1 MHFAARSHAPYPG
14 PRRPARRLVCLATVA
29 AALAIPLSHGAQGAC
44 AAEPATRELRPPADS
59 QRARQ
64 GAEAQDPVGAA
75 TQDTRPADVPPA
87 VPTPDAPAPEDAV
100 SSADPLTFLDSVTVT
115 ATLRP
120 APVRETP
127 GVVSVIDEETIQE
140 RLIQNAAD
148 LVKYE
153 PGVYVESNVTRLG
166 LNGFNIRGIGGN
178 RVLTRIDGVETSEQ
192 FDFGPFN
199 VHQVSFDVD
208 ALKSVEI
215 VRSANSA
222 LYGSDALGGV
232 VSLFTKDPE
241 DYLQGR
247 RFHAGAKTTWDGRAD
262 TLSGNAAL
270 AGGGERL
277 QASLFASTS
286 RGGEIRNQGT
296 VHTEDAT
303 RTAPNPQ
310 DLAGTQALAKIVFTA
325 ASGNVLRAAAEVYD
339 TRVETEVLSQQG
351 LVEFGP
357 AIGIDTKDV
366 DAVDTQDRL
375 RLSIDHTLAGRG
387 GLDLLT
393 WRVHRQRSDTA
404 QVVDDRRSTRGF
416 GSPVD
421 AARHG
426 TVDFDQAGA
435 GGSVQAQKRLGD
447 ADGGMLLT
455 FGGSYKTDHFD
466 VLRDAVEIDVATG
479 AEIPPRQTYPTK
491 YFPESDVVEA
501 GSYVQGEIQLGRLTL
516 VPGVRYD
523 RFTLDADQNDP
534 IFLASFNPEP
544 ADFAAH
550 AVSPKVGAAARLT
563 DVVTV
568 HARYAAGFRAPPY
581 STVNTGFTSFSA
593 GYTTLPNPTLRAEKS
608 DNLEVGVRTAFG
620 RASLDVTAF
629 VNRYDDF
636 IELASVG
643 INSSTRL
650 LEFQSRNVEQAEI
663 AGLEVRGEAY
673 LTGNLMLRGSY
684 ARIDGVS
691 LSTTASGSPFGEA
704 PLGSIA
710 PSEGQIGIRYVHPR
724 GRWGG
729 ELSARLV
736 EGYGQ
741 SDAGDNQFAP
751 DAYQVVDLV
760 GFAALGDALTLRL
773 GLLNLTDARYF
784 EWWNVRGRLPGDP
797 AIDRYSSPGTSAVAS
812 LAYDW

>member
-1 MHFAARSHAPYPG
+1 M
-14 PRRPARRLVCLATVA
+14 RPAGPARAPCPAPRTLVHRPFRIATLALTLAVA
-29 AALAIPLSHGAQGAC
+29 LSGRPQAQEAAGAQDAQTADPPA
-44 AAEPATRELRPPADS
+44 AAEPA
-59 QRARQ
+59 
-64 GAEAQDPVGAA
+64 
-75 TQDTRPADVPPA
+75 
-87 VPTPDAPAPEDAV
+87 PDAGPSEAEP
-100 SSADPLTFLDSVTVT
+100 SGDPLTFLDSVTVT

-127 GVVSVIDEETIQE
+127 GVVSVIDEQTIQE
-140 RLIQNAAD
+140 RLIQNPAD

-178 RVLTRIDGVETSEQ
+178 RVMTRIDGVETSEQ

-232 VSLFTKDPE
+232 VSLFTKDPA
-241 DYLQGR
+241 DYLRGR
-247 RFHAGAKTTWDGRAD
+247 RFHAGAKTTWDGRANG
-262 TLSGNAAL
+262 LSGNAAV
-270 AGGGERL
+270 AGGGDRL
-277 QASLFASTS
+277 QASLFASGS
-286 RGGEIRNQGT
+286 RGREIRNQGT
-296 VHTEDAT
+296 LHTSDAT

-310 DLAGTQALAKIVFTA
+310 HVAATQALAKVVFTA
-325 ASGNVLRAAAEVYD
+325 APGNVLRAAAEVYD
-339 TRVETEVLSQQG
+339 TRVDTEVLSQQG

-357 AIGIDTKDV
+357 AIRIDTKRV

-375 RLSIDHTLAGRG
+375 RLSLDQTLAARA
-387 GLDLLT
+387 GLELLT
-393 WRVHRQRSDTA
+393 WRVYRQRSDTA
-404 QVVDDRRSTRGF
+404 QVVDDRRATRGF
-416 GSPVD
+416 GSPVE

-435 GGSVQAQKRLGD
+435 GGSVQGQKRLGD
-447 ADGGMLLT
+447 PDRGLLLT
-455 FGGSYKTDHFD
+455 FGASYRTDHFD
-466 VLRDAVEIDVATG
+466 ILRNAVEIDVATG
-479 AEIPPRQTYPTK
+479 AEVPPRQTYPTK

-523 RFTLDADQNDP
+523 RFTLDADQDDP
-534 IFLASFNPEP
+534 IFQASLNPEP
-544 ADFAAH
+544 ADFSAH

-563 DVVTV
+563 DVVTL

-581 STVNTGFTSFSA
+581 STINTGFTSFSG
-593 GYTTLPNPTLRAEKS
+593 GYTTLPNAALRAETS
-608 DNLEVGVRTAFG
+608 DNLEVGIRTAFA

-636 IELASVG
+636 IELASAG
-643 INSSTRL
+643 TNPATRL

-691 LSTTASGSPFGEA
+691 LSTSAAGSPFGEA

-710 PSEGQIGIRYVHPR
+710 PSEGQVGVRYVRPD

-736 EGYGQ
+736 EGFGPA
-741 SDAGDNQFAP
+741 DAGDNQFAP

-760 GFAALGDALTLRL
+760 GFASLGEALTLRL
-773 GLLNLTDARYF
+773 GLLNLTDTTYL

-797 AIDRYSSPGTSAVAS
+797 AIDRYTSPGISAVAS
-812 LAYDW
+812 LSYDW

>member
-1 MHFAARSHAPYPG
+1 MQVAARTYAPN
-14 PRRPARRLVCLATVA
+14 PARRSLALQALGLATL
-29 AALAIPLSHGAQGAC
+29 ALALTWPLTGRAHAQEAAGAAGAQTAGPPAT
-44 AAEPATRELRPPADS
+44 AEPAP
-59 QRARQ
+59 
-64 GAEAQDPVGAA
+64 
-75 TQDTRPADVPPA
+75 DTTSRDETSP
-87 VPTPDAPAPEDAV
+87 
-100 SSADPLTFLDSVTVT
+100 SGDPLTFLDSVTVT

-120 APVRETP
+120 ARVRETP

-153 PGVYVESNVTRLG
+153 PGVYVEGNVTRLG

-178 RVLTRIDGVETSEQ
+178 RVMTRIDGVETSEQ

-222 LYGSDALGGV
+222 LYGSDALGGG
-232 VSLFTKDPE
+232 VSLFTKDPA
-241 DYLQGR
+241 DYLRGR
-247 RFHAGAKTTWDGRAD
+247 RFHAGAKTTWDGRASG
-262 TLSGNAAL
+262 LSGNAAV
-270 AGGGERL
+270 AGGGDRL
-277 QASLFASTS
+277 QGSLFASGS

-296 VHTEDAT
+296 VHTSDAT

-310 DLAGTQALAKIVFTA
+310 HVDATQALAKVVFNA
-325 ASGNVLRAAAEVYD
+325 APGNVLRASAEFYD

-357 AIGIDTKDV
+357 AIHIDTKDV

-375 RLSIDHTLAGRG
+375 RLSLDHTLAGRG

-393 WRVHRQRSDTA
+393 WRLYRQRSDTA

-416 GSPVD
+416 GSPVE

-435 GGSVQAQKRLGD
+435 GGSVQGQKRLGD
-447 ADGGMLLT
+447 SERGMLLT
-455 FGGSYKTDHFD
+455 FGASYRADHFD
-466 VLRDAVEIDVATG
+466 ILRNAVEIDVATG

-501 GSYVQGEIQLGRLTL
+501 GTYVQGELQLGRLTL

-523 RFTLDADQNDP
+523 RFALDADQADP
-534 IFLASFNPEP
+534 IFLASQNPDP
-544 ADFAAH
+544 ADFSAH

-581 STVNTGFTSFSA
+581 STINTGFTSFSA
-593 GYTTLPNPTLRAEKS
+593 GYTTLPNPALRAETS
-608 DNLEVGVRTAFG
+608 DNLEVGVRTAFA
-620 RASLDVTAF
+620 RASFDVTAF

-636 IELASVG
+636 IELATAG
-643 INSSTRL
+643 TNPATRL

-691 LSTTASGSPFGEA
+691 LSTGPSGSPFGEA

-710 PSEGQIGIRYVHPR
+710 PSEGQVGVRYVRPD

-736 EGYGQ
+736 EGYGAA
-741 SDAGDNQFAP
+741 DAGDNQFAP
-751 DAYQVVDLV
+751 AAYQVVDLV
-760 GFAALGDALTLRL
+760 GFASLAEALTLRL
-773 GLLNLTDARYF
+773 GILNLTDAKFF

-797 AIDRYSSPGTSAVAS
+797 AIDRYSSPGISAVAS

>member
-1 MHFAARSHAPYPG
+1 MRLAV
-14 PRRPARRLVCLATVA
+14 PARASCPAPCTLVHRLLGIAPLALTLAVA
-29 AALAIPLSHGAQGAC
+29 LSGRPQAQEAAGDHDAQ
-44 AAEPATRELRPPADS
+44 AAEPPA
-59 QRARQ
+59 A
-64 GAEAQDPVGAA
+64 AEPG
-75 TQDTRPADVPPA
+75 
-87 VPTPDAPAPEDAV
+87 PDAAAPDEAP
-100 SSADPLTFLDSVTVT
+100 SSDDPLTFLDSVTVT

-140 RLIQNAAD
+140 RLVQNPAD

-178 RVLTRIDGVETSEQ
+178 RVMTRIDGVETSEQ

-232 VSLFTKDPE
+232 VSLFTKDPA
-241 DYLQGR
+241 DYLRGR
-247 RFHAGAKTTWDGRAD
+247 RFHAGAKTTWDGRASG
-262 TLSGNAAL
+262 LSGNAAV
-270 AGGGERL
+270 AGGSDRL
-277 QASLFASTS
+277 QGSLFASGS
-286 RGGEIRNQGT
+286 RGREIRNQGT
-296 VHTEDAT
+296 VRTSDAT

-310 DLAGTQALAKIVFTA
+310 HVAATQALAKIVFTA
-325 ASGNVLRAAAEVYD
+325 APGNALRAAAELYD
-339 TRVETEVLSQQG
+339 TRVDTAVLSQQG

-357 AIGIDTKDV
+357 AIRIDTRQV
-366 DAVDTQDRL
+366 DALDTQDRL
-375 RLSIDHTLAGRG
+375 RLSLDQTLAARA
-387 GLDLLT
+387 GLDLLA
-393 WRVHRQRSDTA
+393 WRIYRQRSDTA

-416 GSPVD
+416 GSPVE

-435 GGSVQAQKRLGD
+435 GGSVQGQRRLGD
-447 ADGGMLLT
+447 PDRGLLLT
-455 FGGSYKTDHFD
+455 FGASFRTDHFD
-466 VLRDAVEIDVATG
+466 ILRDAVETDVATG

-491 YFPESDVVEA
+491 YFPESDVIEA

-523 RFTLDADQNDP
+523 RFTLDADQDDP
-534 IFLASFNPEP
+534 IFRASLNPEP
-544 ADFAAH
+544 ADFSAH

-581 STVNTGFTSFSA
+581 STINTGFTSFSG
-593 GYTTLPNPTLRAEKS
+593 GYTTLPNAALRAETS
-608 DNLEVGVRTAFG
+608 DNLEVGVRTAFA

-636 IELASVG
+636 IELASIG
-643 INSSTRL
+643 IDPATRL

-663 AGLEVRGEAY
+663 AGIEVRGEAY
-673 LTGNLMLRGSY
+673 LTGTLMLRGAF

-691 LSTTASGSPFGEA
+691 LSTGAAGSPFGEA

-710 PSEGQIGIRYVHPR
+710 PSEGQVGIRYVRPD

-736 EGYGQ
+736 EGYGPA
-741 SDAGDNQFAP
+741 DAGDNQFAP
-751 DAYQVVDLV
+751 GAYQVVDLV
-760 GFAALGDALTLRL
+760 GFASLAGALTLRL
-773 GLLNLTDARYF
+773 GLLNLTDAKYF

>member
-1 MHFAARSHAPYPG
+1 MRPVVPTRPPDPAPRTPL
-14 PRRPARRLVCLATVA
+14 RRPLPIATLALTLA
-29 AALAIPLSHGAQGAC
+29 FALAGRPHAQEGERAQDAQTTGAPA
-44 AAEPATRELRPPADS
+44 AAEPAPDTPSREETPPS
-59 QRARQ
+59 
-64 GAEAQDPVGAA
+64 G
-75 TQDTRPADVPPA
+75 
-87 VPTPDAPAPEDAV
+87 
-100 SSADPLTFLDSVTVT
+100 DPLTFLDSVTVT

-153 PGVYVESNVTRLG
+153 PGVYVEGNVTRLG

-178 RVLTRIDGVETSEQ
+178 RVMTRIDGVETSEQ

-232 VSLFTKDPE
+232 VSLFTKDPA
-241 DYLQGR
+241 DYLRGR
-247 RFHAGAKTTWDGRAD
+247 QFHAGAKTTWDGRASG
-262 TLSGNAAL
+262 LSGNAAV
-270 AGGGERL
+270 AGGSERL
-277 QASLFASTS
+277 QASLFASGS

-296 VHTEDAT
+296 VHTSDAT

-310 DLAGTQALAKIVFTA
+310 HVAATQALAKVVFNA
-325 ASGNVLRAAAEVYD
+325 APGNVLRASAELYD
-339 TRVETEVLSQQG
+339 TRVETEVLSHQG
-351 LVEFGP
+351 LVAFGP
-357 AIGIDTKDV
+357 AIHIDTKDV
-366 DAVDTQDRL
+366 DALDTQDRL
-375 RLSIDHTLAGRG
+375 RLSLDHTLAGRG

-393 WRVHRQRSDTA
+393 WRVYRQRSDTA

-416 GSPVD
+416 GSPVE
-421 AARHG
+421 AVRHG

-435 GGSVQAQKRLGD
+435 GGSVQGQKRLGD
-447 ADGGMLLT
+447 SERGMLLT
-455 FGGSYKTDHFD
+455 FGASYRADHFD
-466 VLRDAVEIDVATG
+466 ILRNAVETDVATG

-501 GSYVQGEIQLGRLTL
+501 GTYVQGELQLGRLTL

-523 RFTLDADQNDP
+523 RFALDADQDDP
-534 IFLASFNPEP
+534 IFRASLNPEP
-544 ADFAAH
+544 VDFSAH

-563 DVVTV
+563 DILTL

-593 GYTTLPNPTLRAEKS
+593 GYTTLPNPTLRAETS
-608 DNLEVGVRTAFG
+608 DNLEVGVRTAFA

-636 IELASVG
+636 IELATAG
-643 INSSTRL
+643 TNPATRL

-673 LTGNLMLRGSY
+673 LTGNLLLRGSY

-691 LSTTASGSPFGEA
+691 LQTGPSGSPFGEA

-710 PSEGQIGIRYVHPR
+710 PSEGQVGVRYVRPD

-736 EGYGQ
+736 EGYGAA
-741 SDAGDNQFAP
+741 DAGDNQFAP

-760 GFAALGDALTLRL
+760 GFASLAEAVTLRL
-773 GLLNLTDARYF
+773 GLLNLTDAKYF

-797 AIDRYSSPGTSAVAS
+797 AIDRYSSPGISAVAS